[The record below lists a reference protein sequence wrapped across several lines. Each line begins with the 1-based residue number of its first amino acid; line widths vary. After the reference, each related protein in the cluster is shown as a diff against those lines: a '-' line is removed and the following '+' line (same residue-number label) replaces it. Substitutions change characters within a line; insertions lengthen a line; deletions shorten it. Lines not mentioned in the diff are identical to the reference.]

1 MRHEG
6 LAFHRRC
13 GTSNGVT
20 NDDDNLPTDPDA
32 LRALLIAERAQH
44 SAEMAQVGSER
55 DRLRAIIIA
64 LQRHRFGRRSER
76 LDPDQLALALEDLE
90 QSLAAAEAREEHAAP
105 QDQSRPPRRR
115 KINRG
120 ALPTHLPRIDVVVD
134 VADRTCSCCAG
145 ELHLIGEDVAE
156 RLDVIPLQFR
166 VLVTRRPKYACR
178 TCPGTVVQAPA
189 PPRLIEGGLPTEAL
203 VAHVIV
209 AKYADHC
216 PLYRQAQIYARQGID
231 LDRST
236 LADWSG
242 RGAWWL
248 RPLHARLLD
257 ELRASPKLFADETT
271 APVLDPGR
279 GRTKTGQLWAYARDD
294 RPWGGPAPPVV
305 AYVYA
310 PDRKAARP
318 VAHLEGFRGVLQV
331 DGYAGYRA
339 LAESGQVQLAFC
351 WSHVRRPFYEI
362 AASGDAPIATEAL
375 KRIADL
381 YTIEAEIRGRSAE
394 ERRVVRQDRAR
405 PLVEALK
412 TWMEVKLD
420 AVSQKGKIA
429 AAFRYA
435 LSRWDGLSRFLDD
448 GHIEIDSN
456 VVERAIRPLALN
468 RKNALFAGSDGGG
481 EHWAIHASLI
491 ETCKLNGVDPQ
502 AYLADIFDRLVEG
515 HPINRIEELLPWNW
529 AAARQARRAA

>member
-1 MRHEG
+1 
-6 LAFHRRC
+6 
-13 GTSNGVT
+13 VT
-20 NDDDNLPTDPDA
+20 LDIDNLPTDPEA

-44 SAEMAQVGSER
+44 VAER
-55 DRLRAIIIA
+55 DRLHAIILA

-90 QSLAAAEAREEHAAP
+90 QSVAAAEAQEEKIAA
-105 QDQSRPPRRR
+105 QGQSRPARRR
-115 KINRG
+115 QTNRG
-120 ALPTHLPRIDVVVD
+120 ALPAHLPRIEMVIDVD
-134 VADRTCSCCAG
+134 DKTCPCCAG
-145 ELHLIGEDVAE
+145 ALHPIGEDVAQ

-166 VLVTRRPKYACR
+166 VLVIRRPKYACR

-209 AKYADHC
+209 AKYADHS
-216 PLYRQAQIYARQGID
+216 PLYRQAQIYARQGIA

-236 LADWSG
+236 LADWTG

-248 RPLHARLLD
+248 RPLHGRLLD
-257 ELRASPKLFADETT
+257 ELRASAKLFADETT

-310 PDRKAARP
+310 PDRKAERP
-318 VAHLEGFRGVLQV
+318 AAHLEGFRGILQV

-339 LAESGQVQLAFC
+339 LAERGQVQLAFC
-351 WSHVRRPFYEI
+351 WAHVRRPFYEI
-362 AASGDAPIATEAL
+362 AAGGNAPIATEAL
-375 KRIADL
+375 ARIADL
-381 YTIEAEIRGRSAE
+381 YAIEAEIRGRSAE
-394 ERRVVRQDRAR
+394 ERRAVRHDRAK
-405 PLVEALK
+405 PLIESLK
-412 TWMEVKLD
+412 SWMEAKL
-420 AVSQKGKIA
+420 AEVSQKSNIA
-429 AAFRYA
+429 KAIRYA
-435 LSRWDGLSRFLDD
+435 LTRWDGLCRFIED
-448 GHIEIDSN
+448 GRIEIDSN

-481 EHWAIHASLI
+481 EHWAILASLI
-491 ETCKLNGVDPQ
+491 ETCKLNNVDPE
-502 AYLADIFDRLVEG
+502 AYLADVFARLVAG
-515 HPINRIEELLPWNW
+515 HTINRLDELLPWNW
-529 AAARQARRAA
+529 AAVHQAQRAA